1 MNDSLGMR
9 GQFYFKLKAH
19 NGTVKDERH
28 VYNVVTLS
36 GKGSVSALIL
46 KDIGGSAFD
55 AIAIGI
61 DTAAAT
67 NTQTALGTEY
77 AKVACVGTQTTVTST
92 NDTAQLVGSFAFTG
106 AAAITEAGIFD
117 LTATA
122 TGVMLARQTFA
133 ALNAT
138 SGDTLAVT
146 YKVTFA

>member
-9 GQFYFKLKAH
+9 GQFYFRLKAH
-19 NGTVKDERH
+19 NGEVKDERH

-55 AIAIGI
+55 AIAIGVG
-61 DTAAAT
+61 TASAT
-67 NTQTALGTEY
+67 NTQTALDTEY

-106 AAAITEAGIFD
+106 GAAIVEAGVFD
-117 LTATA
+117 LTASA
-122 TGVMLARQTFA
+122 TGVMLARQVFA

-146 YKVTFA
+146 YKITFA